1 MSRALRVA
9 ALLIMLFGPFAAF
22 PGLSLAQDSTPTA
35 GATEAVANQ
44 FVAAMNAVFANGDAS
59 ALDAVVAPDYVDRT
73 PSDTRTGRKA
83 TPDLAGL
90 KATFEAVHET
100 FPDATVK
107 VDDAI
112 VDGDMAALLITFN
125 GLRGPGS
132 VVDGVLVLRVADG
145 HVVESW
151 NYERGGEAPLQPAFE
166 GTPDEG

>member
-9 ALLIMLFGPFAAF
+9 ALVIALCAPFAAG
-22 PGLSLAQDSTPTA
+22 PALARAQSATPTTDH
-35 GATEAVANQ
+35 TEEVAYR
-44 FVAAMNAVFANGDAS
+44 FVEAMNTIFANGDAS
-59 ALDAVVAPDYVDRT
+59 TLDSVVAPDYVDRT
-73 PSDTRTGRKA
+73 PSDTRTGGMA

-100 FPDATVK
+100 FPEATVK

-125 GLRGPGS
+125 GLRGPGT

-166 GTPDEG
+166 GTPQG